1 MSWTRTYRPRS
12 ISELH
17 SGSVREALQNILK
30 SKHFPQSLL
39 FAGPKGTGK
48 TSTSRILAA
57 ILNSEANKEAV
68 KTIFF
73 ENNKINHDLKDLK
86 TNDELAAKIISGESY
101 IVHELDAASHRG
113 IDDIRGL
120 KERIFLP
127 PQQGLISVYILDE
140 VHMLTTEAFNAFLK
154 LLEEPPDHVV
164 FILATT
170 ELHKIPQTIQSR
182 CQLITFS
189 QATEEELVN
198 TLKIINEKEK
208 LPFNDSALALLSSHA
223 DGSFR
228 DAVKL
233 LELSHTQR
241 AYTPDEIL
249 TTILHLD
256 TNLVPQLLQ
265 AVIQKSAKDVLSLF
279 ENARNKKVDQRYLVK
294 ELFAELH
301 KSLLQSYNIEK
312 GKELVSAKVALYFL
326 KKLSTQDLL
335 MDSPITHLPLE
346 LALLEII
353 DQAQRNGKKK
363 SEIDTDLSNTSSST
377 NHNDYTIETITQEK
391 DSSHFFSNFT
401 DEQSSETKQNSPII
415 KSDQNNHKNTGDGS
429 KLCQHWN
436 NFVSEV
442 ARSNST
448 YAALLKSARP
458 LSGEDGFAQ
467 IAVYYTFHHEQL
479 SKFQHTKASRDAVQ
493 TIAGGH
499 VNLEFIIDQTPAN
512 ADLVNS
518 DQNQAAHSQ
527 ILQILS

>member
-12 ISELH
+12 LAELQLE
-17 SGSVREALQNILK
+17 SVREALQNILK
-30 SKHFPQSLL
+30 SQRFPQSLL

-57 ILNSEANKEAV
+57 ILNSSENEEAV
-68 KTIFF
+68 HAIFF
-73 ENNKINHDLKDLK
+73 DKNKVKSELKDL
-86 TNDELAAKIISGESY
+86 NSEDDIAEKIISGESY
-101 IVHELDAASHRG
+101 LVHELDAASHRG

-154 LLEEPPDHVV
+154 LLEEPPNHVV

-182 CQLITFS
+182 CQLISFS
-189 QATEEELVN
+189 QATLQELIH
-198 TLKIINEKEK
+198 TLKTISEKEN
-208 LPFNDSALALLSSHA
+208 LPFDEPALELLSHHA

-233 LELSHTQR
+233 LELSHTQH
-241 AYTPDEIL
+241 AYTSEKIL
-249 TTILHLD
+249 TSILHLD
-256 TNLVPQLLQ
+256 TDLIPQLLE
-265 AVIQKSAKDVLSLF
+265 AVIQKSAKNVLSLF
-279 ENARNKKVDQRYLVK
+279 ENARKKKVDPSYLVK
-294 ELFAELH
+294 ELFTALH
-301 KSLLQSYNIEK
+301 KSLLQSYDVQE
-312 GKELVSAKVALYFL
+312 GTELVSAKVALYFL
-326 KKLSTQDLL
+326 KKLSAQDLL
-335 MDSPITHLPLE
+335 IDTPMPHLPLE

-353 DQAQRNGKKK
+353 DQAQKNSKKK
-363 SEIDTDLSNTSSST
+363 SELISVPSIASNSV
-377 NHNDYTIETITQEK
+377 
-391 DSSHFFSNFT
+391 
-401 DEQSSETKQNSPII
+401 
-415 KSDQNNHKNTGDGS
+415 KSDPLDSISPEEKSAPFIHNSADDLPPEDEKGPSTKKYEQDTYTNTGDGG
-429 KLCQHWN
+429 KLCQQWN

-479 SKFQHTKASRDAVQ
+479 SKFQHTQASRDAIQ

-499 VNLEFIIDQTPAN
+499 VSLEFVIDKTPAG
-512 ADLVNS
+512 ADLINTE
-518 DQNQAAHSQ
+518 QAQVANSQ
-527 ILQILS
+527 IMQILS